1 MLLDEIVI
9 LLEKKLSPKIYNF
22 KKGIYGI
29 HYGQQSKNKIIKK
42 TMITAD
48 LSLESIHYA
57 LKKKVNL
64 IISLNGL
71 ISKPITKFNSDL
83 INKLTLLS
91 KYPINIFVLNQSFIS
106 AEGGISDTIM
116 NALYLK
122 LDKPFFIKSFD
133 NSFIPI
139 GRLCFPNIYPNGEK
153 SFNMEDLIIRI
164 KSNLEIKNIFY
175 VGDLNRS
182 IEKICIIGGEF
193 LIGEYLQEF
202 HDLSCDC
209 LITGEINDNI
219 AKSAKEKGICL
230 IKLPLFKIKILA
242 LRKFYNILSLRYPN
256 DDFFF
261 FEVEN
266 PLKSYN

>member
-1 MLLDEIVI
+1 MLLKEIVT
-9 LLEKKLSPKIYNF
+9 LLEKELSPKVYNF
-22 KKGIYGI
+22 KEDIYGL

-42 TMITAD
+42 IMITPD

-71 ISKPITKFNSDL
+71 ISKPITQFNSDL

-91 KYPINIFVLNQSFIS
+91 RYPINIFVLNHSFIA
-106 AEGGISDTIM
+106 AEGGILDTIM

-122 LDKPFFIKSFD
+122 FDKPFFAKSND
-133 NSFIPI
+133 NRLIPI
-139 GRLCFPNIYPNGEK
+139 GRLCFPNIYPNCGK
-153 SFNMEDLIIRI
+153 SFNMVELLMRI
-164 KSNLEIKNIFY
+164 KSNLEIENIFY

-182 IEKICIIGGEF
+182 IEKICIIGGEL
-193 LIGEYLQEF
+193 LIDEYLQEL
-202 HDLSCDC
+202 HELGCDC
-209 LITGEINDNI
+209 LITGEIDDNI
-219 AKSAKEKGICL
+219 AKYAKEKGICL
-230 IKLPLFKIKILA
+230 IKLPLFKIKVLA

-256 DDFFF
+256 DTFFF
-261 FEVEN
+261 FKAEN

>member
-1 MLLDEIVI
+1 MLLDEIVT
-9 LLEKKLSPKIYNF
+9 LLEKKLSPKVYNF
-22 KKGIYGI
+22 KEDTYGI
-29 HYGQQSKNKIIKK
+29 HYGQQSKKKIIKK
-42 TMITAD
+42 IMITAD

-57 LKKKVNL
+57 LKKKINL

-71 ISKPITKFNSDL
+71 ISKPITQFNSDL

-91 KYPINIFVLNQSFIS
+91 KYPINIFVLNQSFIA

-122 LDKPFFIKSFD
+122 FDKPFFAKSVD
-133 NSFIPI
+133 NNLIPI
-139 GRLCFPNIYPNGEK
+139 GRLCFPNIYPNCEK
-153 SFNMEDLIIRI
+153 SFNMEDLLMRI
-164 KSNLEIKNIFY
+164 KSNLEIENIFY
-175 VGDLNRS
+175 VGNLQRS

-193 LIGEYLQEF
+193 LIVEYLQEL
-202 HDLSCDC
+202 HDLGCNC

-219 AKSAKEKGICL
+219 AKFAKEKGICL

-242 LRKFYNILSLRYPN
+242 LRKFYNILSLTYPN
-256 DDFFF
+256 DNFFF
-261 FEVEN
+261 FEAEN